1 RATVAAIG
9 PGTADALKRWGIS
22 VDVTPGSDRYT
33 AEGLL
38 AAFEGRLDL
47 RGRQVLLP
55 RAEGARD
62 TLLDG
67 LANQGAK
74 VNEVTLYLAALPHDP
89 DGEGL
94 RRLRAGEIDVA
105 TFASSSTVRNL
116 VTLLG
121 DDLEPLRRCKIAS
134 IGPITAST
142 VEELLGRPPDV
153 VAQEHTIPG
162 LVRALVE
169 SYTV

>member
-1 RATVAAIG
+1 MPGECSQQPPRARL
-9 PGTADALKRWGIS
+9 PQL
-22 VDVTPGSDRYT
+22 
-33 AEGLL
+33 EGLVRGAGEGQ
-38 AAFEGRLDL
+38 AAVRIE
-47 RGRQVLLP
+47 
-55 RAEGARD
+55 
-62 TLLDG
+62 DG
-67 LANQGAK
+67 GVAVAG
-74 VNEVTLYLAALPHDP
+74 LAALPDDP